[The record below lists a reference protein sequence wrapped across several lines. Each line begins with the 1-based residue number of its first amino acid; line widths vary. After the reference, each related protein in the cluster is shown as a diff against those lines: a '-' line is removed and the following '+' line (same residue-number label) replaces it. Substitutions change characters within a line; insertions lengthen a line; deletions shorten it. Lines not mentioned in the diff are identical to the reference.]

1 MPVHCRIRVCFI
13 IITVCAFSVVE
24 TVRIEAL
31 DRVSTQ
37 SQNRSHICKMK
48 EEFGETWRNN

>member
-1 MPVHCRIRVCFI
+1 MCFI